1 MPDQEKVTVLRQQLH
16 TAEQACAAWHAAGNQ
31 ERYMES
37 YVLTEAIELQLL
49 HLLEAGRRDAA
60 GPVRQSAVSPRLAPG
75 SSADWPNELSP
86 PLAGPLATRV
96 HDNSPNPRWRSSGER
111 VDSITQS
118 IVDQGIVMFDQG
130 STREALQYFRHH
142 QMPDELVSRVV
153 RNPDER
159 RRYIN
164 DFVTGN

>member
-1 MPDQEKVTVLRQQLH
+1 MPDQDKVAVLKQQLH
-16 TAEQACAAWHAAGNQ
+16 TAEKACAAWHAAGNQ

-37 YVLTEAIELQLL
+37 YVLTEAIELQLIR
-49 HLLEAGRRDAA
+49 LLEAARSDPGGAVKPSEFSAGAA
-60 GPVRQSAVSPRLAPG
+60 PRAHRHAV
-75 SSADWPNELSP
+75 
-86 PLAGPLATRV
+86 T
-96 HDNSPNPRWRSSGER
+96 ER

-118 IVDQGIVMFDQG
+118 IVDQGIVLFAQG
-130 STREALQYFRHH
+130 SIREALQFFRCH
-142 QMPDELVSRVV
+142 QVPEDLVTRVV